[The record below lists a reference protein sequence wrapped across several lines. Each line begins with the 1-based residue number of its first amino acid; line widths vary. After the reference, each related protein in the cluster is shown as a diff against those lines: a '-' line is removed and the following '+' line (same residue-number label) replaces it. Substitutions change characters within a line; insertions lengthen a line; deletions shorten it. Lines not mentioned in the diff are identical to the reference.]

1 MFLDCPWN
9 SSFVLTLSSSSSLG
23 QQHNSYHFISDDN
36 SHHRIKQFRFLQ
48 KESSSSCIVS
58 PAILWANIQTFLKNI
73 SQRTNKSVLWDTY
86 LYKNVKN
93 AGFALVWLRPL
104 PPRMAKHSN
113 EFDALFMLRSS
124 VRCSVHASFVS
135 TDVQPTRRTHPPPYS
150 RNEAITGNSVTGGN
164 EVWRRV

>member
-9 SSFVLTLSSSSSLG
+9 SSSSLG

-93 AGFALVWLRPL
+93 AGFALVWLRLL
-104 PPRMAKHSN
+104 PPRMASIEQAHLCSCFVRQ
-113 EFDALFMLRSS
+113 FDALFMLRSS
-124 VRCSVHASFVS
+124 ILMSNLHGA
-135 TDVQPTRRTHPPPYS
+135 PTLPHTQGMRPLPETALREGMRY
-150 RNEAITGNSVTGGN
+150 GGGSN
-164 EVWRRV
+164 LHFP

>member
-86 LYKNVKN
+86 LYKNVKKRGLRLGLASPSSSSLGIVGAN
-93 AGFALVWLRPL
+93 WLRPL
-104 PPRMAKHSN
+104 PLS
-113 EFDALFMLRSS
+113 RSS
-124 VRCSVHASFVS
+124 VLMSNLHVA
-135 TDVQPTRRTHPPPYS
+135 PTLPHTQGMRPLPETALREGMRY
-150 RNEAITGNSVTGGN
+150 GGGSN
-164 EVWRRV
+164 LHFP